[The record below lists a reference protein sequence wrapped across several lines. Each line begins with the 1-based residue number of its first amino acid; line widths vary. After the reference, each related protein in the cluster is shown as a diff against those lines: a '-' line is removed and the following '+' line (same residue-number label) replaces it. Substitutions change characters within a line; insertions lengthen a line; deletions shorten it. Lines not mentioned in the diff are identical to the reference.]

1 MERPI
6 RYVRDNFVYGRE
18 FLNDEDLDAQLERW
32 LREVANVRHH
42 RTGCFRN

>member
-18 FLNDEDLDAQLERW
+18 FFNDEDLDAVVSKNTNALPSP
-32 LREVANVRHH
+32 
-42 RTGCFRN
+42 